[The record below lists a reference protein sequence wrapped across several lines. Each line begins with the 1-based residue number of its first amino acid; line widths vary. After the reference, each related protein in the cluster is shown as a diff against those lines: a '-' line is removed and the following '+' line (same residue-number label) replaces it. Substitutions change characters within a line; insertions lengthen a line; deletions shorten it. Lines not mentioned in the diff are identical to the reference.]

1 MQMLK
6 RYSYIMA
13 LLVGLTFIVW
23 LAIYWQ
29 HRVTLLEPFKRTW
42 LPKRFQQ
49 IALKIRK

>member
-1 MQMLK
+1 
-6 RYSYIMA
+6 MA

-23 LAIYWQ
+23 LLFIGNT
-29 HRVTLLEPFKRTW
+29 VFTLLEPFKRTW